1 VFRIGMLLVKG
12 DRKAPLD
19 GVTARITLEESN
31 HFARQMS
38 PAEVDGGRVIPLR
51 AP

>member
-1 VFRIGMLLVKG
+1 MVLLRG
-12 DRKAPLD
+12 DRKAPMD
-19 GVTARITLEESN
+19 GVTAKVVLEGN
-31 HFARQMS
+31 HFSRVMG

>member
-1 VFRIGMLLVKG
+1 
-12 DRKAPLD
+12 
-19 GVTARITLEESN
+19 VTGRITLDAN
-31 HFARQMS
+31 NYFLRTLT

>member
-1 VFRIGMLLVKG
+1 MVLLRG

-19 GVTARITLEESN
+19 GVTARIQLEGN
-31 HFARQMS
+31 HFARTLN

-51 AP
+51 PQ